1 MKKKM
6 IQRGLLGFPLGIAIG
21 FVITVIISM
30 CIGDGSF
37 YPVTPEL
44 IDTMKNELNAVILQT
59 ILCGILGTGF
69 AMASVIWEIDS
80 WSLAKQSGIY
90 FSIACVTM
98 FPIAYITNW
107 MKHNAIGILSYVGIF
122 VAILGYTNTVPQ
134 VGDELT
140 TGIFVVTMLLYNGM
154 PILGWVISI
163 VAMKFYPLTGE
174 KMKEIEDHIV
184 KVKEA
189 NASEVK

>member
-1 MKKKM
+1 M
-6 IQRGLLGFPLGIAIG
+6 
-21 FVITVIISM
+21 
-30 CIGDGSF
+30 
-37 YPVTPEL
+37 
-44 IDTMKNELNAVILQT
+44 
-59 ILCGILGTGF
+59 
-69 AMASVIWEIDS
+69 
-80 WSLAKQSGIY
+80 
-90 FSIACVTM
+90 
-98 FPIAYITNW
+98 
-107 MKHNAIGILSYVGIF
+107 
-122 VAILGYTNTVPQ
+122 PQ

>member
-90 FSIACVTM
+90 FSIACVT
-98 FPIAYITNW
+98 TV
-107 MKHNAIGILSYVGIF
+107 SYTHLDVYKRQDSIR
-122 VAILGYTNTVPQ
+122 LGRVP
-134 VGDELT
+134 VPDYRY
-140 TGIFVVTMLLYNGM
+140 F
-154 PILGWVISI
+154 
-163 VAMKFYPLTGE
+163 
-174 KMKEIEDHIV
+174 
-184 KVKEA
+184 
-189 NASEVK
+189 

>member
-90 FSIACVTM
+90 FAIVCV
-98 FPIAYITNW
+98 TNW

-122 VAILGYTNTVPQ
+122 VAI
-134 VGDELT
+134 
-140 TGIFVVTMLLYNGM
+140 FVITWLVQYFV
-154 PILGWVISI
+154 W
-163 VAMKFYPLTGE
+163 KR
-174 KMKEIEDHIV
+174 
-184 KVKEA
+184 KVKRMNDGVRKSN
-189 NASEVK
+189 NAK

>member
-37 YPVTPEL
+37 YPVNPEL

-69 AMASVIWEIDS
+69 AMASVIWENDS

-90 FSIACVTM
+90 FLIACILM
-98 FPIAYITNW
+98 LPIAYIAGW
-107 MKHNAIGILSYVGIF
+107 MEHSIGGFLSYVGIF
-122 VAILGYTNTVPQ
+122 VAIFIAVWLAQYLSWKRKIKKMN
-134 VGDELT
+134 EL
-140 TGIFVVTMLLYNGM
+140 VN
-154 PILGWVISI
+154 
-163 VAMKFYPLTGE
+163 
-174 KMKEIEDHIV
+174 KEDG
-184 KVKEA
+184 KQ
-189 NASEVK
+189 

>member
-59 ILCGILGTGF
+59 ILYGILGTGF

-90 FSIACVTM
+90 FAIACVIM
-98 FPIAYITNW
+98 FPISYFANW
-107 MKHNAIGILSYVGIF
+107 MPHSTAGILSYVGIF
-122 VAILGYTNTVPQ
+122 VAIFLAAWVTQYSVWKRKIKKMN
-134 VGDELT
+134 E
-140 TGIFVVTMLLYNGM
+140 GIKDNNDMN
-154 PILGWVISI
+154 
-163 VAMKFYPLTGE
+163 
-174 KMKEIEDHIV
+174 
-184 KVKEA
+184 
-189 NASEVK
+189 

>member
-80 WSLAKQSGIY
+80 WSLAAKRNLL
-90 FSIACVTM
+90 C
-98 FPIAYITNW
+98 
-107 MKHNAIGILSYVGIF
+107 HCLCYV
-122 VAILGYTNTVPQ
+122 VSDCLYYEL
-134 VGDELT
+134 DE
-140 TGIFVVTMLLYNGM
+140 
-154 PILGWVISI
+154 
-163 VAMKFYPLTGE
+163 A
-174 KMKEIEDHIV
+174 
-184 KVKEA
+184 
-189 NASEVK
+189 

>member
-59 ILCGILGTGF
+59 ILCGIF
-69 AMASVIWEIDS
+69 
-80 WSLAKQSGIY
+80 
-90 FSIACVTM
+90 VT
-98 FPIAYITNW
+98 FPINVKYKETSEVQQAGFVKCMLSIFTFSSTICLVDDLVIKINSDIIFDFTVLYIFVIFLNS
-107 MKHNAIGILSYVGIF
+107 LFGIF
-122 VAILGYTNTVPQ
+122 
-134 VGDELT
+134 
-140 TGIFVVTMLLYNGM
+140 
-154 PILGWVISI
+154 
-163 VAMKFYPLTGE
+163 
-174 KMKEIEDHIV
+174 
-184 KVKEA
+184 
-189 NASEVK
+189 

>member
-59 ILCGILGTGF
+59 ILCGIMGTGF
-69 AMASVIWEIDS
+69 AMASVIWKIDS

-98 FPIAYITNW
+98 FICRNIRCNFRHHLAR
-107 MKHNAIGILSYVGIF
+107 SIF
-122 VAILGYTNTVPQ
+122 CMETQ
-134 VGDELT
+134 
-140 TGIFVVTMLLYNGM
+140 
-154 PILGWVISI
+154 S
-163 VAMKFYPLTGE
+163 E
-174 KMKEIEDHIV
+174 KNE
-184 KVKEA
+184 
-189 NASEVK
+189 

>member
-37 YPVTPEL
+37 YPVNPEL

-90 FSIACVTM
+90 FAIACVIM
-98 FPIAYITNW
+98 FPISYFANW
-107 MKHNAIGILSYVGIF
+107 MPHSTAGILSYVGIF
-122 VAILGYTNTVPQ
+122 VAIFLAAWVTQYSVWKRKIKKMQ
-134 VGDELT
+134 ELIKT
-140 TGIFVVTMLLYNGM
+140 APALRTYKYFDF
-154 PILGWVISI
+154 SS
-163 VAMKFYPLTGE
+163 
-174 KMKEIEDHIV
+174 
-184 KVKEA
+184 A
-189 NASEVK
+189 NCHR

>member
-37 YPVTPEL
+37 YPVNPEL
-44 IDTMKNELNAVILQT
+44 VDTMKNELNAVILQT

-98 FPIAYITNW
+98 LPIAYIANW

-122 VAILGYTNTVPQ
+122 VAI
-134 VGDELT
+134 
-140 TGIFVVTMLLYNGM
+140 FVITWLVQYFV
-154 PILGWVISI
+154 W
-163 VAMKFYPLTGE
+163 KR
-174 KMKEIEDHIV
+174 
-184 KVKEA
+184 KVKRMNDRVRKSN
-189 NASEVK
+189 NAK

>member
-59 ILCGILGTGF
+59 ILCAHIRPWVRLF
-69 AMASVIWEIDS
+69 ERNR
-80 WSLAKQSGIY
+80 LAVPNSPQKQES
-90 FSIACVTM
+90 
-98 FPIAYITNW
+98 
-107 MKHNAIGILSYVGIF
+107 H
-122 VAILGYTNTVPQ
+122 
-134 VGDELT
+134 
-140 TGIFVVTMLLYNGM
+140 
-154 PILGWVISI
+154 
-163 VAMKFYPLTGE
+163 
-174 KMKEIEDHIV
+174 
-184 KVKEA
+184 
-189 NASEVK
+189 

>member
-59 ILCGILGTGF
+59 ILCGIMGTGF

-80 WSLAKQSGIY
+80 WSLAKQSGVY
-90 FSIACVTM
+90 FAIACVIM
-98 FPIAYITNW
+98 FPISYFANW
-107 MKHNAIGILSYVGIF
+107 MPHSTAGILSYVGIF
-122 VAILGYTNTVPQ
+122 VAIFLAAWATQYSVWKRKIKKMN
-134 VGDELT
+134 E
-140 TGIFVVTMLLYNGM
+140 GIKDNNDMN
-154 PILGWVISI
+154 
-163 VAMKFYPLTGE
+163 
-174 KMKEIEDHIV
+174 
-184 KVKEA
+184 
-189 NASEVK
+189 

>member
-90 FSIACVTM
+90 FAIVCVTL

-107 MKHNAIGILSYVGIF
+107 YSFICRNIRCNFRHHLAHSIF
-122 VAILGYTNTVPQ
+122 CMETQ
-134 VGDELT
+134 
-140 TGIFVVTMLLYNGM
+140 
-154 PILGWVISI
+154 S
-163 VAMKFYPLTGE
+163 E
-174 KMKEIEDHIV
+174 KNE
-184 KVKEA
+184 
-189 NASEVK
+189 

>member
-90 FSIACVTM
+90 IHCV
-98 FPIAYITNW
+98 AQLVCHQQSC
-107 MKHNAIGILSYVGIF
+107 KDLRHHGI
-122 VAILGYTNTVPQ
+122 
-134 VGDELT
+134 EE
-140 TGIFVVTMLLYNGM
+140 YNL
-154 PILGWVISI
+154 P
-163 VAMKFYPLTGE
+163 
-174 KMKEIEDHIV
+174 
-184 KVKEA
+184 
-189 NASEVK
+189 